1 MSKIAHLNRFVK
13 ANTDFIRKF
22 TAGVK
27 NIDLDSSDR
36 IQIPKDL
43 KGFAELS
50 KEVVICG
57 AGEIFEIWNK
67 EYYEAFMNESEA
79 DFATLAEEV
88 MGKVDFGE
96 N

>member
-1 MSKIAHLNRFVK
+1 
-13 ANTDFIRKF
+13 
-22 TAGVK
+22 
-27 NIDLDSSDR
+27 
-36 IQIPKDL
+36 
-43 KGFAELS
+43 
-50 KEVVICG
+50 VICG